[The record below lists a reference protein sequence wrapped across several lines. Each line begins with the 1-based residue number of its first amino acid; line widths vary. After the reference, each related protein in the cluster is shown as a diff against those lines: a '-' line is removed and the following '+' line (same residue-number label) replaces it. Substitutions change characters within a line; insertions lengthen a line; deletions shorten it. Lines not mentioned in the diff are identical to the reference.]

1 MKLAKALNEK
11 VMDVRL
17 LDRLVAEGKVTKA
30 EVDQAMSELEDC
42 EGSYEVVGSSQ
53 NTEQE

>member
-30 EVDQAMSELEDC
+30 EVDKAMSELEDC
-42 EGSYEVVGSSQ
+42 EGSYETVGSSQ

>member
-17 LDRLVAEGKVTKA
+17 MDRLVAEGKLQKS
-30 EVDQAMSELEDC
+30 EVDEYLNNLEDC
-42 EGSYEVVGSSQ
+42 EGSYEQVSD
-53 NTEQE
+53 NRATE